1 MRANEIIRILREAP
15 FTGLRIYISDGLSYE
30 VYHPDMM
37 LVTERK
43 VYIAL
48 PPSREDAAPGGA
60 VHCDP
65 LHITRI
71 EPLNGRKRSAKGK
84 QRKVE

>member
-1 MRANEIIRILREAP
+1 MRANEIIKILREPP
-15 FTGLRIYISDGLSYE
+15 FTGLRIYISDGSSYE

-48 PPSREDAAPGGA
+48 PPSRMDAVPGGA

-65 LHITRI
+65 VHITRI
-71 EPLNGRKRSAKGK
+71 EPLNDKRRPS
-84 QRKVE
+84 RRSRRT